1 MGNRS
6 VHVEYYRSKAEE
18 VRLIAESLKDAE
30 ARRILLDVAG
40 DYLMLAENLA
50 RMGDPVPAG
59 EL

>member
-6 VHVEYYRSKAEE
+6 VHVEYYRSKADE
-18 VRLIAESLKDAE
+18 VRRIAESMKDAE
-30 ARRILLDVAG
+30 AKRILLNVAG

-50 RMGDPVPAG
+50 RMGDPPPVD